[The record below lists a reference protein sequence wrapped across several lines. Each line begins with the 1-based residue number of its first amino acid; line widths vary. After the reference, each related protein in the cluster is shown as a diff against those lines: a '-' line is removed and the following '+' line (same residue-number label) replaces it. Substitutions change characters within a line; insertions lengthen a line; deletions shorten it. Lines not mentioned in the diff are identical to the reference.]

1 MTGLCTTN
9 GFMLGLKGVPDYNY
23 VIEASANLFNW
34 VSLVTNTSPFQFTD
48 TNFDTFLFLLREI
61 WRGRGALPPNHFA
74 FNSHWMPN
82 FSMRLRLDMAW
93 ASPADSLPMA

>member
-9 GFMLGLKGVPDYNY
+9 GFMLGPKGVPDYNY

-48 TNFDTFLFLLREI
+48 TNRAGFRQRYYHDRRF
-61 WRGRGALPPNHFA
+61 
-74 FNSHWMPN
+74 
-82 FSMRLRLDMAW
+82 
-93 ASPADSLPMA
+93 

>member
-34 VSLVTNTSPFQFTD
+34 VSLVTNTSPFQFAD
-48 TNFDTFLFLLREI
+48 TNRAGFRQRYY
-61 WRGRGALPPNHFA
+61 RGRRF
-74 FNSHWMPN
+74 
-82 FSMRLRLDMAW
+82 
-93 ASPADSLPMA
+93 